1 MRRQV
6 RSGIAW
12 KLFASPLV
20 LIALLIAV
28 GFVSRLA
35 TQTLLRELEGIDRSY
50 ALAIG
55 AQKLQAD
62 LLREATGIANYV
74 LYADSRDIADYQAAG
89 TRVPET
95 LQQLLEIAEDETV
108 RQQLLDI
115 QEKHGAY
122 TDAVDR
128 IRNHLRSQRQSQ
140 AILLMQTEA
149 VPTLREMTAAV
160 DSLVE
165 SLTSGASA
173 DLTGSRNLAGVLD
186 VGVIAASFAAVVLG
200 LAVALVMSR
209 RLLRPIR
216 NLSEAAAAIA
226 AGNLSAQEVTV
237 TSQDEVGN
245 TIRAFNEMARNL
257 HDVLQ
262 RVSRSAEAVRA
273 ASVELTGFARSSAE
287 AAASTAEA
295 IGHVASGASQQA
307 HETSEVNITV
317 GRLQEIIGSIA
328 EGAARSAEDIR
339 QATELLKHMTESL
352 DQMAQRVWST
362 AERAA
367 QAMEQARSGADVIER
382 TLDEM
387 VATDEVVAH
396 AAGRMQELERLL
408 GQIGTISETIM
419 EIADQ
424 TNLLALNAAIE
435 AARAGDHGRGFAV
448 VADEVRK
455 LAERSSTSAEEI
467 TTLIRNIQ
475 EGTAEAV
482 AAMEAGTQRL
492 AAGTKL
498 AGEAGNS
505 LAVILD
511 AVHKAA
517 ADMDDVAV
525 DVEKSKAMAGE
536 VMATFQ
542 VVSETV
548 RANNEATGELIA
560 GAAQVTAAVDRIAQ
574 VSQENAAVAQ
584 EVASSV
590 EAMNESAERV
600 AEAAQRL
607 AETAEEMREQVGR
620 FRI

>member
-12 KLFASPLV
+12 KLLASPLV

-95 LQQLLEIAEDETV
+95 LQPLLEIAEDETV

-165 SLTSGASA
+165 SLTSGTSA

-287 AAASTAEA
+287 AAAST
-295 IGHVASGASQQA
+295 GVAAGPRDLRGQ
-307 HETSEVNITV
+307 HH
-317 GRLQEIIGSIA
+317 G
-328 EGAARSAEDIR
+328 
-339 QATELLKHMTESL
+339 
-352 DQMAQRVWST
+352 
-362 AERAA
+362 RAA
-367 QAMEQARSGADVIER
+367 
-382 TLDEM
+382 
-387 VATDEVVAH
+387 
-396 AAGRMQELERLL
+396 
-408 GQIGTISETIM
+408 
-419 EIADQ
+419 
-424 TNLLALNAAIE
+424 
-435 AARAGDHGRGFAV
+435 AGDHRLHRRRCRPVGGGPP
-448 VADEVRK
+448 
-455 LAERSSTSAEEI
+455 TGH
-467 TTLIRNIQ
+467 
-475 EGTAEAV
+475 GTAETHDRKPGPDGPAGMEYRRAGGSGDGAGAV
-482 AAMEAGTQRL
+482 RRGRHRADAGRNGGHRRGGGPRSR
-492 AAGTKL
+492 AHAG
-498 AGEAGNS
+498 
-505 LAVILD
+505 
-511 AVHKAA
+511 
-517 ADMDDVAV
+517 
-525 DVEKSKAMAGE
+525 
-536 VMATFQ
+536 
-542 VVSETV
+542 
-548 RANNEATGELIA
+548 A
-560 GAAQVTAAVDRIAQ
+560 GAAPGPDRHDQ
-574 VSQENAAVAQ
+574 
-584 EVASSV
+584 
-590 EAMNESAERV
+590 
-600 AEAAQRL
+600 
-607 AETAEEMREQVGR
+607 
-620 FRI
+620 